1 MVRPPR
7 EHTQDRSND
16 WVSSL
21 LRRGRNYA
29 RENPRKTAGAGLLLV
44 SLSMLGDEDGSGS
57 ERSDLE
63 IYVWDV
69 EHGDAMLIKSP
80 EANIVVDLGQHHNGF
95 SPTNQIR
102 KHGVEQ
108 VDLLAVSHPDL
119 DHIQDIT
126 TFFDHFKP
134 RYFMHPSGDL
144 PYVEHRV
151 HDLYPDDEGYQE
163 TAGRYLEERNRFRHS
178 KDSPIRFGDLLVHE
192 FSLTP
197 DELGLKPPE
206 NLPQDRSPSLNNLS
220 VLNVFEYGDFKLAS
234 MGDLE
239 SDGVELLLEK
249 NGVVDALKGTDVLL
263 APHHGRQSSYSRE
276 LLELTE
282 PDIVGVSDSGGT
294 ENSATS
300 RYGNNASGRV
310 VERRDGEKQTRYSIT
325 TRKDGVLYF
334 GADPDGTYKVII
346 D

>member
-1 MVRPPR
+1 MVRPP
-7 EHTQDRSND
+7 EEYNQDHSND

-29 RENPRKTAGAGLLLV
+29 RENPKKAVGAGALLV
-44 SLSMLGDEDGSGS
+44 GLSMLGDEDDSDS
-57 ERSDLE
+57 DRSDFE

-108 VDLLAVSHPDL
+108 VDLLVVSHPDL

-134 RYFMHPSGDL
+134 RYFMHPFGDL

-163 TAGRYLEERNRFRHS
+163 TAGRYLEERKRFRQS
-178 KDSPIRFGDLLVHE
+178 EDSPIQFGNLLVHE

-197 DELGLKPPE
+197 DELGLKQPDD
-206 NLPQDRSPSLNNLS
+206 LPQDRSPSLNNLS
-220 VLNVFEYGDFKLAS
+220 VLNVFEYGDFKLTT

-239 SDGVELLLEK
+239 TDGIELLLEK
-249 NGVVDALKGTDVLL
+249 NSVVDALKGTDVLL
-263 APHHGRQSSYSRE
+263 APHHGRRSSYSRK
-276 LLELTE
+276 LLDLTK
-282 PDIVGVSDSGGT
+282 PNIVGVSDSGGT
-294 ENSATS
+294 ANSATS
-300 RYGNNASGRV
+300 RYGTNASGQV
-310 VERRDGEKQTRYSIT
+310 VERRNGGEQTRYSIT
-325 TRKDGVLYF
+325 TRKDGPLYF
-334 GADPDGTYKVII
+334 GADLDGTYKVIV